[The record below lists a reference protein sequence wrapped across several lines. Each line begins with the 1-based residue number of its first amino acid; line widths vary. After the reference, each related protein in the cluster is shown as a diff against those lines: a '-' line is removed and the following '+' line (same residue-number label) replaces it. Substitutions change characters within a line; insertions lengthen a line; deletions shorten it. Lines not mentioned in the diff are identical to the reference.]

1 MEQLIISL
9 LSGAAGGNIVGK
21 VLKNLDLGPI
31 GNSIAGILG
40 GGLGSQILASLG
52 SADAAAAGGMD
63 MGSIISSIA
72 SGGVGG
78 GVEQHQ
84 QALAARLGGDQRG
97 AVAEPR
103 PGLVAEVERRLG
115 QDLAVDQLTLRA
127 AIL

>member
-40 GGLGSQILASLG
+40 GGLGSQILGGLMG
-52 SADAAAAGGMD
+52 GGDAAAGMD
-63 MGSIISSIA
+63 IGSIISSVA

-78 GVEQHQ
+78 GV
-84 QALAARLGGDQRG
+84 LM
-97 AVAEPR
+97 
-103 PGLVAEVERRLG
+103 
-115 QDLAVDQLTLRA
+115 
-127 AIL
+127 AIIGIVKKAMAKG